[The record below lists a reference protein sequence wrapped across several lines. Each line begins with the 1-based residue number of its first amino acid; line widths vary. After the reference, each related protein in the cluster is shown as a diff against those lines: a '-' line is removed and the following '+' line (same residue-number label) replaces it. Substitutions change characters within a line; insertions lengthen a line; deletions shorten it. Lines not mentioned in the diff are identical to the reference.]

1 MMMKTAKHTKEAV
14 PFQRGTGFQPVSLF
28 KEIGDR
34 QDACPTLTGRRYWR
48 SLDDLADTPE
58 FKEWLHREFPQ
69 GASEFEDG
77 VSRRHFMKIMSAS
90 FALAGLGVMGA
101 GCRRPVEK
109 LEPFGQQPENYVY
122 GEPEYYATAMPTR
135 TGAIPLVAKSYEGRP
150 IKLEGNAKFPGSN
163 GGTDRYAQASILS
176 LYDPDRAKRFTKGG
190 NAVSRDEA
198 LKFLDN
204 LAKKFAA
211 NQGEGLAFLAES
223 STSPSR
229 ARLQKIIADKFPKS
243 QWFTHDAIDSGI
255 HQRAATQTYGQP
267 VRPVYHFD
275 KAKVILSLDCDFLG
289 SEDDAH
295 NHIQRFV
302 KGRKPEA
309 VGGMSRLYSVESLFT
324 LTGASADHRLR
335 VPASAV
341 FQIGKAIANATGRGD
356 LSALSGIP
364 DFESISQSFMEE
376 GVQKWI
382 KECAKDLVANQGK
395 VLIVAG
401 QRQPLAVHLLAHAI
415 NSALDAIGNTVTMIP
430 ATETAGADLKNFFS
444 SPTDTLVILGG
455 NPAYNSSLPFFR
467 EPVEASPTIVRLGY
481 YEDETAHTTWR
492 SQWLL
497 PAAHYLESWGDAVTS
512 DGALVP
518 IQPLI
523 QPLFGGLTELEFLAR
538 LAGEAQTNPYEIVR
552 AANNFTG
559 VAWGAGGDD
568 YVAELWKK
576 FLFSGFFKGP
586 VTTSVDVKFVP
597 SDKIRKQIFENAH
610 QEQPGKYT
618 NGIRLEVV
626 FYRDA
631 KMDDGRYANN
641 GWLQELP
648 DPITKLTWDNAVLVS
663 RKTAR
668 ELGVQNGDVV
678 EITLNGRSVKGP
690 IWTQPGMA
698 DYSLGLALGYGRER
712 AGRVGTGVGF
722 NAYKIFN
729 GKYIET
735 GATVRKTGETY
746 PLATT
751 QSHWSMEGRPIV
763 REANV
768 EQFTRHLDFANE
780 MHSPEPP
787 IVAPLYPNPLD
798 EAKKTALHQWGMA
811 IDLTACV
818 GCGTCVVACQSE
830 NNIPIVGRDQVQ
842 RGREMH
848 WMRIDRYYTADPAK
862 EKTSDAFQKDDEQQ
876 FAEWID
882 DVQAVNQPMLCQH
895 CEAAPCENVCPVNAT
910 VHDQEGLNVMAYNRC
925 IGTRYCANNC
935 PYKVRRFN
943 YLDYNKRSLAD
954 LKGPFYST
962 PLTHKTDGKWDLLSW
977 FKAPDASGMREE
989 DEWDLIKMIKNPD
1002 VTVRM
1007 RGVMEKCTYCTQRIE
1022 QAKITQKVKAGASD
1036 NVRLTESEGT
1046 IPKTACQQAC
1056 PAGAIVF
1063 GDISDPD
1070 SSVSKLKAQQR
1081 NYSVLG
1087 DLLTKPRT
1095 SYLARI
1101 RNPNPNMPDYREWPY
1116 SFEEYEKR
1124 GGELEAAKKI

>member
-1 MMMKTAKHTKEAV
+1 MKITENMNGESAKNVAQASRLRE
-14 PFQRGTGFQPVSLF
+14 
-28 KEIGDR
+28 DR
-34 QDACPTLTGRRYWR
+34 RDACATLTGRRYWR
-48 SLDDLADTPE
+48 SLDELADTPE

-77 VSRRHFMKIMSAS
+77 VSRRHFVKIMSAS

-101 GCRRPVEK
+101 GCRRPEEK
-109 LEPFGQQPENYVY
+109 LEPFGQQPEGYVY

-135 TGAIPLVAKSYEGRP
+135 TGAVPLVAKSYEGRP

-163 GGTDRYAQASILS
+163 GGTDRYAQASILD
-176 LYDPDRAKRFTKGG
+176 LYDPDRAKRFTKDGKT
-190 NAVSRDEA
+190 VSRDEA
-198 LKFLDN
+198 LGFLDE
-204 LAKKFAA
+204 LSKKFAA

-243 QWFTHDAIDSGI
+243 RWFTYDAIDSGI
-255 HQRAATQTYGQP
+255 HQRAATQAFGQP
-267 VRPVYHFD
+267 VRPVFNFD
-275 KAKVILSLDCDFLG
+275 KAKVIVSLDCDFLG
-289 SEDDAH
+289 GEDDAH
-295 NHIQRFV
+295 NHIRQFAAS
-302 KGRKPEA
+302 RKPGE
-309 VGGMSRLYSVESLFT
+309 GMSRLYAVESLFT
-324 LTGASADHRLR
+324 LTGANADHRLR
-335 VPASAV
+335 ISSSRVIEIASRILFYVSRIVVAPPISFEEHWV
-341 FQIGKAIANATGRGD
+341 DECSGD
-356 LSALSGIP
+356 LLRSRGN
-364 DFESISQSFMEE
+364 
-376 GVQKWI
+376 V
-382 KECAKDLVANQGK
+382 LV
-395 VLIVAG
+395 VAG
-401 QRQPLAVHLLAHAI
+401 QRQPVEVHLLALAI
-415 NSALDAIGNTVTMIP
+415 NSALGAIGNTVTLLP
-430 ATETAGADLKNFFS
+430 VTGTDGADLKNLDGS
-444 SPTDTLVILGG
+444 ATDTLVILGG
-455 NPAYNSSLPFFR
+455 NPVYNLTW
-467 EPVEASPTIVRLGY
+467 SPKQKPKMVVRLGY
-481 YEDETAHTTWR
+481 YEDETAKKSDWNF
-492 SQWLL
+492 
-497 PAAHYLESWGDAVTS
+497 PAAHYLESWGDATTS
-512 DGALVP
+512 DGTLVP

-523 QPLFGGLTELEFLAR
+523 QPLFGGMTELEFLAR
-538 LAGEAQTNPYEIVR
+538 LAGETQTNPHDIVR
-552 AANNFTG
+552 ATF
-559 VAWGAGGDD
+559 AGSEEG
-568 YVAELWKK
+568 WKK
-576 FLFSGFFKGP
+576 FLFNGYLADSAAKP
-586 VTTSVDVKFVP
+586 VDAKFDATIPEVKFVAP
-597 SDKIRKQIFENAH
+597 AAGS
-610 QEQPGKYT
+610 
-618 NGIRLEVV
+618 LEVV

-641 GWLQELP
+641 GWMQELP

-668 ELGVQNGDVV
+668 ELGVQNGDMV

-712 AGRVGTGVGF
+712 AGRVGNGVGF
-722 NAYKIFN
+722 NAYKIFT

-751 QSHWSMEGRPIV
+751 QYHWSMEGRPAV
-763 REANV
+763 REANLQ
-768 EQFTRHLDFANE
+768 EFSKNPDFANE
-780 MHSPEPP
+780 MHGTEPP

-811 IDLTACV
+811 LDLTACV
-818 GCGTCVVACQSE
+818 GCGTCVIACQSE
-830 NNIPIVGRDQVQ
+830 NNIPIVGKDQVQ

-848 WMRIDRYYTADPAK
+848 WLRIDRYYTADPKK
-862 EKTSDAFQKDDEQQ
+862 EKPSDAFQKDDEQQ

-925 IGTRYCANNC
+925 IGTRYCSNNC

-943 YLDYNKRSLAD
+943 YLDYNKRPLAD
-954 LKGPFYST
+954 LKGPFYPT
-962 PLTHKTDGKWDLLSW
+962 PLAHKTDGKWDLLNW
-977 FKAPDASGMREE
+977 WKNPDSGMREE
-989 DEWDLIKMIKNPD
+989 DEWDLIKMVKNPD

-1022 QAKITQKVKAGASD
+1022 QAKIAQKVKAGASD
-1036 NVRLTESEGT
+1036 NVRLTEVAGT

-1070 SSVSKLKAQQR
+1070 SQVSRLKAQAR

-1095 SYLARI
+1095 TYLARI

-1116 SFEEYEKR
+1116 SFEEYEKH
-1124 GGELEAAKKI
+1124 GGELQAEKKGAS

>member
-1 MMMKTAKHTKEAV
+1 MNDLNHNLIPQDGGRRREEAE
-14 PFQRGTGFQPVSLF
+14 VSANISRDVRLVTS
-28 KEIGDR
+28 
-34 QDACPTLTGRRYWR
+34 APTGRRYWR
-48 SLDDLADTPE
+48 SLDELADTPE
-58 FKEWLHREFPQ
+58 FKDWLHREFPQ

-109 LEPFGQQPENYVY
+109 LEPFGQQPEGYVY

-135 TGAIPLVAKSYEGRP
+135 TGAVPLVAKSYEGRP
-150 IKLEGNAKFPGSN
+150 IKLEGNAKFPGGN
-163 GGTDRYAQASILS
+163 GGTDRYAQASILN
-176 LYDPDRAKRFTKGG
+176 LYDPDRAKRFTKEGKT
-190 NAVSRDEA
+190 VSRDEA
-198 LKFLDN
+198 LGFLDE
-204 LAKKFAA
+204 LSKKFAA

-229 ARLQKIIADKFPKS
+229 QWLQMLISQKFPKAK
-243 QWFTHDAIDSGI
+243 WYVHEPVDLDI
-255 HQRAATQTYGQP
+255 HRRAATEAFGY
-267 VRPVYHFD
+267 VRPVFKYD
-275 KAKVILSLDCDFLG
+275 AAKVIVSLDCDFIG
-289 SEDDAH
+289 TEEDTH
-295 NHIQRFV
+295 NHIRQFAA
-302 KGRKPEA
+302 GRKPGE
-309 VGGMSRLYSVESLFT
+309 GMSRLYVVESLFT
-324 LTGASADHRLR
+324 LTGVNADHRLR
-335 VPASAV
+335 VPASEVA
-341 FQIGKAIANATGRGD
+341 QIASILLQIEGLLNRGATALETRDDLGKWVG
-356 LSALSGIP
+356 
-364 DFESISQSFMEE
+364 
-376 GVQKWI
+376 
-382 KECAKDLVANQGK
+382 ECAKDLQAHKGESLV
-395 VLIVAG
+395 VAG
-401 QRQPLAVHLLAHAI
+401 HRQPLAVHLLAHAI
-415 NSALDAIGNTVTMIP
+415 NAALGNIGKTVEFLPTPDPGEGSLAELVRSLNAGEVDSLVLLSANPVYSAP
-430 ATETAGADLKNFFS
+430 ADLDWVKAQAKARS
-444 SPTDTLVILGG
+444 
-455 NPAYNSSLPFFR
+455 
-467 EPVEASPTIVRLGY
+467 IVRLGY
-481 YEDETAHTTWR
+481 YEDETFEAFKRADDWH
-492 SQWLL
+492 L
-497 PAAHYLESWGDAVTS
+497 PAAHYLESWGDAQTN
-512 DGALVP
+512 DGMLVP
-518 IQPLI
+518 VQPLI
-523 QPLFGGLTELEFLAR
+523 APLFGGLTEIEVLSR
-538 LAGEAQTNPYEIVR
+538 IAGERVTSPYEIVR
-552 AANNFTG
+552 TTFQQQWNELSPYRKGRMISYESQISFRSDSFDEGWSRFLYSGYLEGSNKTFNPILEDSRAVALPSIKNVPTPSANN
-559 VAWGAGGDD
+559 
-568 YVAELWKK
+568 
-576 FLFSGFFKGP
+576 
-586 VTTSVDVKFVP
+586 
-597 SDKIRKQIFENAH
+597 
-610 QEQPGKYT
+610 
-618 NGIRLEVV
+618 LEVI

-641 GWLQELP
+641 GWMQELP
-648 DPITKLTWDNAVLVS
+648 DPVTKLTWDNAVLVS
-663 RKTAR
+663 RRTAR
-668 ELGVQNGDVV
+668 ELGVQNDDVV

-712 AGRVGTGVGF
+712 GGRVGTGVGF
-722 NAYKIFN
+722 NAYKIFA

-735 GATVRKTGETY
+735 GATIRKTGETY

-751 QSHWSMEGRPIV
+751 QHHWSMEGRPAV
-763 REANV
+763 REANLA
-768 EQFTRHLDFANE
+768 EFSKDPGFANE
-780 MHSPEPP
+780 MHGTEPP
-787 IVAPLYPNPLD
+787 VVAPLYPNPLD

-818 GCGTCVVACQSE
+818 GCGTCVIACQSE
-830 NNIPIVGRDQVQ
+830 NNIPIVGKDQVH

-848 WMRIDRYYTADPAK
+848 WLRVDRYYTADPAK
-862 EKTSDAFQKDDEQQ
+862 EKWSDAFQKDDEQQ

-882 DVQAVNQPMLCQH
+882 DVQAVNQPMLCQQ

-943 YLDYNKRSLAD
+943 YLDYNKRPLAD
-954 LKGPFYST
+954 LKGPFYPT

-989 DEWDLIKMIKNPD
+989 DEWDLLKMAKNPD

-1022 QAKITQKVKAGASD
+1022 QAKIAQKVKAGASD
-1036 NVRLTESEGT
+1036 NVRLTEAAGT
-1046 IPKTACQQAC
+1046 VPKTACQQAC

-1095 SYLARI
+1095 TYLARV

-1124 GGELEAAKKI
+1124 GGDLQAEKKGAG

>member
-1 MMMKTAKHTKEAV
+1 MRTTKHTKDTKEAA
-14 PFQRGTGFQPVSLF
+14 PFQRGTGFQPVSLL
-28 KEIGDR
+28 KSHKKVRDR

-48 SLDDLADTPE
+48 SLDELADTPE

-77 VSRRHFMKIMSAS
+77 VSRRHFVKIMSAS

-135 TGAIPLVAKSYEGRP
+135 TGAVPLVAKSYEGRP

-163 GGTDRYAQASILS
+163 GGTDRYAQASILN
-176 LYDPDRAKRFTKGG
+176 LYDPDRAKRFTKDGKTI
-190 NAVSRDEA
+190 SRDEA
-198 LKFLDN
+198 LGFLDE
-204 LAKKFAA
+204 LSKKFAA
-211 NQGEGLAFLAES
+211 KQGEGLAFLAET

-229 ARLQKIIADKFPKS
+229 ARLQNLIIQKFSNAK
-243 QWFTHDAIDSGI
+243 WFTYDAIDSDI
-255 HQRAATQTYGQP
+255 HKRAATQAFGQP
-267 VRPVYHFD
+267 VRPVFNFD

-289 SEDDAH
+289 GEDDAH
-295 NHIQRFV
+295 NHIR
-302 KGRKPEA
+302 KYAAGRKPGE
-309 VGGMSRLYSVESLFT
+309 GMSRLYAVESLFT

-341 FQIGKAIANATGRGD
+341 AQIAEAIAY
-356 LSALSGIP
+356 SGIFP
-364 DFESISQSFMEE
+364 MAGKIQLGEFVRSNE
-376 GVQKWI
+376 KWI
-382 KECAKDLVANQGK
+382 SECAKDLVANRGK
-395 VLIVAG
+395 ALVVAG
-401 QRQPLAVHLLAHAI
+401 QRQPIEVHLLVHAI
-415 NSALDAIGNTVTMIP
+415 NSSLGAIGNTVTLLP
-430 ATETAGADLKNFFS
+430 TTEAAGADLKNLDGAA
-444 SPTDTLVILGG
+444 TDTLVILGG
-455 NPAYNSSLPFFR
+455 NPVYNLNW
-467 EPVEASPTIVRLGY
+467 SPKQKPKMVVRLGY
-481 YEDETAHTTWR
+481 GEDETAEKSDWNF
-492 SQWLL
+492 
-497 PAAHYLESWGDAVTS
+497 PAAHYLESWGDATTS
-512 DGALVP
+512 DGTLVP
-518 IQPLI
+518 VQPLI

-538 LAGEAQTNPYEIVR
+538 IAGESQTSPYDIVR
-552 AANNFTG
+552 TMF
-559 VAWGAGGDD
+559 AGSEED
-568 YVAELWKK
+568 WKK
-576 FLFSGFFKGP
+576 FLFNGYLPDSAAKL
-586 VTTSVDVKFVP
+586 VDVKFIESSVP
-597 SDKIRKQIFENAH
+597 PKSTTLSAN
-610 QEQPGKYT
+610 
-618 NGIRLEVV
+618 NLEVI

-641 GWLQELP
+641 GWMQELP

-668 ELGVQNGDVV
+668 ELGVQNGDMV

-722 NAYKIFN
+722 NAYKIFA

-735 GATVRKTGETY
+735 GAKVRKTGETY

-751 QSHWSMEGRPIV
+751 QHHWSMEGRPAV
-763 REANV
+763 REAN
-768 EQFTRHLDFANE
+768 LDKFSKNPGFANE
-780 MHSPEPP
+780 MHGTEPP

-811 IDLTACV
+811 LDLSACV
-818 GCGTCVVACQSE
+818 GCGTCVIACQSE
-830 NNIPIVGRDQVQ
+830 NNIPIVGKDQVQ

-848 WMRIDRYYTADPAK
+848 WMRIDRYYTADPKK
-862 EKTSDAFQKDDEQQ
+862 EKPSDAFQKDDEQQ

-882 DVQAVNQPMLCQH
+882 DVQAVNQPMMCQH

-943 YLDYNKRSLAD
+943 YLDYNKRPLAD
-954 LKGPFYST
+954 LKGPFYPT

-977 FKAPDASGMREE
+977 LKAPDASGMRPE
-989 DEWDLIKMIKNPD
+989 DEWDLIKMAKNPD

-1022 QAKITQKVKAGASD
+1022 QAKIAQKVKAGASD
-1036 NVRLTESEGT
+1036 NVRLTEAAGT

-1070 SSVSKLKAQQR
+1070 STVSRLKAQQR

-1095 SYLARI
+1095 TYLARV
-1101 RNPNPNMPDYREWPY
+1101 RNPNPAMPDYREWPY
-1116 SFEEYEKR
+1116 SFEEYENR
-1124 GGELEAAKKI
+1124 GSELHAEKKGAG